1 MKTHSIFELTSKLIC
16 NNYCTK
22 ILVAFFLCITFFY
35 QAASAEDF
43 DVQLTP
49 SLYSGGYNIS
59 CHGASNGSIN
69 LFISGGIAPYSF
81 SWTDGTSL
89 RNRNNLTAGYY
100 KVIVTAAN
108 GQKLARDITLTQP
121 DVFQVDL
128 YPEEYKG
135 AVHISEAGASDGSI
149 TSEVKGGVPPYTFLW
164 SNSSNEQRISKLSAG
179 YYSVQ
184 VNDATNC
191 TATSSILLIEPS
203 PLHIVSINSPTIS
216 NSPYHTSCGNTNGA
230 IQLQVAGGTPPYSYK
245 WNNGEFTKDLSA
257 ISAGIYKV
265 QVSDANGAMVDTS
278 IVLNSSPL
286 VNFTITKFTYP
297 NGANTSCASCTN
309 GSILLN
315 ALSGTP
321 PFIFQWS
328 NGTTSQNNTQLAA
341 GSYSV
346 RIIDALGCTS
356 ALNEYN
362 DIQLVA
368 PEREDWGLTG
378 NANIDSSRFIG
389 STTAQDVVFKSNNMK
404 ALTLG
409 ANQTISIGTPSPQ
422 SKLAVAAESY
432 FSKLLHAHSGI
443 ALNSS
448 STERIVCD
456 SSSLG
461 KYIYFGNPSAKFTSC
476 LTPNLSN
483 VNKRYS
489 FDGFMASQNAASSA
503 SSAALIMGSAP
514 WDGNGIIEVEGSN
527 SNSASQNELLV
538 NYFCGRNVGIC
549 SNPAKGGIVSIG
561 KNLEVGF
568 PFPRNTLITA
578 NISSSLQTGVRIS
591 TQTASTSSSLPAAY
605 NTQLSVSN
613 SNTKIIAGLMQNTF
627 GYEQEIFS
635 IKGDGLTSFGLN
647 SDPAFFIQP
656 CIDPSNF
663 QYLPAK
669 VGIGTNN
676 PQARLHVEGD
686 VCISS
691 LKNGTS
697 TFNLVQADADGKLS
711 KVSAATFSNL
721 GLWQTNSGDVY
732 RSAGKVG
739 IGTST
744 PNGDLQVGDGITR
757 VSLGNFWNSTTP
769 WMTSYIG
776 FNAGRE
782 KIQGAQI
789 GEPQGVWTINGAS
802 GLANAASM
810 IASSLNGD
818 MRFYTLPPNAQT
830 PEVSIQKSDADM
842 LAYEKLIIRSDGKIG
857 IGQPANYNGNFKL
870 YVKDG
875 IITDRIKVAVCGS
888 PEWMDV
894 VFDND
899 YKLRNLNELESFIH
913 KYKHLPEIPS
923 TNEVIRDGIDIGWM
937 QKKFLQKIEELT
949 LYIIDQNKRIAELE
963 NKHSNQ

>member
-1 MKTHSIFELTSKLIC
+1 MKTHSFINAPINLGFSNYFTKL
-16 NNYCTK
+16 
-22 ILVAFFLCITFFY
+22 LVALFLCFNSYYRPAI
-35 QAASAEDF
+35 AEDF

-69 LFISGGIAPYSF
+69 LFISGGVAPYSF
-81 SWTDGTSL
+81 SWTDGTTQ
-89 RNRNNLTAGYY
+89 RNRNNLAAGYY

-121 DVFQVDL
+121 EIFEVGL
-128 YPEEYKG
+128 YPDEYKG
-135 AVHISEAGASDGSI
+135 AFHISEAGASDGNI

-164 SNSSNEQRISKLSAG
+164 SNGSSEQRISKLSAG
-179 YYSVQ
+179 NYTVQ

-191 TATSSILLIEPS
+191 TAISSILLIEPS

-216 NSPYHTSCGNTNGA
+216 NSAFHTSCGNANGA
-230 IQLQVAGGTPPYSYK
+230 IQLQVAGGTPPYAYK

-257 ISAGIYKV
+257 VLSGEYKV

-278 IVLNSSPL
+278 IVLNSSPS
-286 VNFTITKFTYP
+286 VSCTITKFIYP
-297 NGANTSCASCTN
+297 NGANTSCATCTN

-321 PFIFQWS
+321 PFVFQWS
-328 NGTTSQNNTQLAA
+328 NGITTQNNSQLAA

-346 RIIDALGCTS
+346 RITDALGCTS
-356 ALNEYN
+356 SLNEYN

-368 PEREDWGLTG
+368 PEPEDWGLTG

-389 STTAQDVVFKSNNMK
+389 STSAQDVVFKSNNIK

-409 ANQTISIGTPSPQ
+409 ANQTISVGNASPQ

-432 FSKLLHAHSGI
+432 FSKLLHADAGI

-489 FDGFMASQNAASSA
+489 FDGFMASQNAASSS

-568 PFPRNTLITA
+568 PYPRNTTITA
-578 NISSSLQTGVRIS
+578 NISSSLQTALRIH
-591 TQTASTSSSLPAAY
+591 TQAPSVQSAVPAAY

-613 SNTKIIAGLMQNTF
+613 SATKVIAGLMQNTF

-635 IKGDGLTSFGLN
+635 IKGDGLTSFGLT
-647 SDPAFFIQP
+647 SDPSFFIQP
-656 CIDPSNF
+656 CIDPTNF

-686 VCISS
+686 VCISN
-691 LKNGTS
+691 LKNNTAA
-697 TFNLVQADADGKLS
+697 FNLVQADADGKLS
-711 KVSAATFSNL
+711 KVSASTFSDL
-721 GLWQTNSGDVY
+721 GLWKANAGDVF
-732 RSAGKVG
+732 RSTGKVG

-744 PNGDLQVGDGITR
+744 PNGELQVGDGITR
-757 VSLGNFWNSTTP
+757 VSMGNFWNNTTP

-782 KIQGAQI
+782 KIQGAQS
-789 GEPQGVWTINGAS
+789 GEPQGVWTINGAT
-802 GLANAASM
+802 GLANGASM
-810 IASSLNGD
+810 IASSVSGD
-818 MRFYTLPPNAQT
+818 LRFYTLPQDAQT
-830 PEVSIQKSDADM
+830 PEVPLQKSDADM
-842 LAYEKLIIRSDGKIG
+842 LAYEKLIIRNDGKVG

-894 VFDND
+894 VFDSN

-913 KYKHLPEIPS
+913 KYKHLPEIP
-923 TNEVIRDGIDIGWM
+923 TTKEVIRDGIDIGWM

-949 LYIIDQNKRIAELE
+949 LYIIDQNKRIEELE
-963 NKHSNQ
+963 NKLSN